1 MKKTISLLALA
12 FVACISISA
21 QTQQQKV
28 VTSEV
33 KAEATTKAENYA
45 EIKFD
50 TLRHDFG
57 KFSKEEPVVNCSFR
71 FTNVGTAPLVI
82 HQAFASCG
90 CTIPTYTKTPIKPG
104 ESGVVDVT
112 YNGRGKFPGHFQK
125 TVTVRTNSVNEVVRL
140 TIEGTME

>member
-50 TLRHDFG
+50 TLRHDCG
-57 KFSKEEPVVNCSFR
+57 KSPPTPMTPCTRWSPPPKRP
-71 FTNVGTAPLVI
+71 
-82 HQAFASCG
+82 ASP
-90 CTIPTYTKTPIKPG
+90 PT
-104 ESGVVDVT
+104 
-112 YNGRGKFPGHFQK
+112 
-125 TVTVRTNSVNEVVRL
+125 
-140 TIEGTME
+140 

>member
-57 KFSKEEPVVNCSFR
+57 KFSKEDPVRSNSPTLAQPLWSSIRHLPAADARFPPTPRLPSSQARVEWSMSPTTAVVNFQDISR
-71 FTNVGTAPLVI
+71 KPLP
-82 HQAFASCG
+82 CE
-90 CTIPTYTKTPIKPG
+90 PI
-104 ESGVVDVT
+104 
-112 YNGRGKFPGHFQK
+112 
-125 TVTVRTNSVNEVVRL
+125 L
-140 TIEGTME
+140 